1 MSTQSQLLDS
11 FEPLYNQYNHTIK
24 PLIAEIEIRYES
36 FPTPIF
42 NEIRAFNDHIARCY
56 MEPNNNELVDIQVR
70 KAKGH
75 IERMILDC
83 YKFLNVSMYD
93 SVIKGFDKKYKG
105 VDLSIIGNGDFFVE
119 YKKTKKEIILLL
131 KDAKSKE
138 QLENKDCSIKLY
150 EKAHNR
156 YTDLENLIL
165 DNISNLFWA
174 KNKYCVKKILRI
186 LGWLLSAIISG
197 FVSTSLLPYEKMIEW
212 IKNII

>member
-1 MSTQSQLLDS
+1 MDSHLLDS
-11 FEPLYNQYNHTIK
+11 FEPLYYQYNNTIK
-24 PLIAEIEIRYES
+24 LLIAEIEIRYES

-42 NEIRAFNDHIARCY
+42 NEIRAFNDHIARCF
-56 MEPNNNELVDIQVR
+56 MEPNNKELVDIQVR

-83 YKFLNVSMYD
+83 YKFLNVSLYD

-105 VDLSIIGNGDFFVE
+105 VDLSVINNGDFILE
-119 YKKTKKEIILLL
+119 YKKIKKEIVLLL

-138 QLENKDCSIKLY
+138 YLENKDSSIELY

-165 DNISNLFWA
+165 NNCSNLFWA
-174 KNKYCVKKILRI
+174 KNKFCVKRFLKFI
-186 LGWLLSAIISG
+186 GWFLAAIISG
-197 FVSTSLLPYEKMIEW
+197 FVSNCLLPYDKMIEW
-212 IKNII
+212 IKSIF